1 MVKITIHISFF
12 LDGDIMMKNTKLYDE
27 YIALKNELESMDIND
42 DMDYYLDL
50 KNEINKL
57 EEKLF
62 Q

>member
-1 MVKITIHISFF
+1 
-12 LDGDIMMKNTKLYDE
+12 MKNDKLYNE